1 MKKALWLILMLATGA
16 LYAGDG
22 AEPKRT
28 DVWAEFTWCGTE
40 STPTE
45 TIHKYKLKLSPNF
58 PRDRVSLVLAVDVF
72 GGGNCTPLRELG
84 NDFHLKY
91 SVSPAKPNPKPDPK
105 RGLLG
110 VVAALHPSLSFLRAL
125 IIMEA
130 VVRGHMG
137 ADIVA
142 NAALTFGGAPGHDQ
156 EIRFGCRK
164 SPKLEPVIRVVLY
177 PGDVTPLCALTT
189 RTSKN
194 SPTTEFRF
202 SPWEKPTRAG
212 LFLRLVPYEVLTK
225 AEKGTPYHEAL
236 RREVLERL
244 GISPDTAGGCDLD
257 ELDRC
262 IAEYEECRLRFET
275 GTATL
280 AELLKSEIAVIGML
294 LDRSKSESDENEL
307 RHKYLTRQKRLL
319 DLMKADFQAGLIGL
333 GAVRKKEHE
342 IVECRRK
349 WGLPPANVFDPAFI
363 GKVKQ
368 ILVKHLGAPQL
379 TFTCGGRTYCAW
391 KIESKPN
398 GFFLIFGNRGTAV
411 LGQHELLAAL
421 KKAGVPPPELSSLKP
436 VDDPTYKAFREIYET
451 IEAMF
456 GKHHFGIGSGIG
468 HDYWVFDDGTVLHL
482 CDSFSEI
489 EIRKLPPQY
498 HTATDDDERWKIFNE
513 TFKGPLYEF

>member
-1 MKKALWLILMLATGA
+1 MRKALWLTLLLAMGA

-22 AEPKRT
+22 AEPRRT

-72 GGGNCTPLRELG
+72 GGGSCTPLRKLG

-91 SVSPAKPNPKPDPK
+91 SVSPAKPRGGVLK
-105 RGLLG
+105 R
-110 VVAALHPSLSFLRAL
+110 VVARVALG
-125 IIMEA
+125 
-130 VVRGHMG
+130 RGAG
-137 ADIVA
+137 DIVA
-142 NAALTFGGAPGHDQ
+142 DAALTFGGAPGHDRKR
-156 EIRFGCRK
+156 EFGCRK
-164 SPKLEPVIRVVLY
+164 FPKLELMSRVVHY

-202 SPWEKPTRAG
+202 SPWKTPPRAG
-212 LFLRLVPYEVLTK
+212 LFLRLVPEEVLEK
-225 AEKGTPYHEAL
+225 ADRDIPYHMAL

-257 ELDRC
+257 ELDHC
-262 IAEYEECRLRFET
+262 IAEYEKCRLRFET

-319 DLMKADFQAGLIGL
+319 DLMKAEFQAGLIGL

-368 ILVKHLGAPQL
+368 ILVKHLGAQQL

-391 KIESKPN
+391 KIESKP
-398 GFFLIFGNRGTAV
+398 FLIFGSRGTTV

-436 VDDPTYKAFREIYET
+436 VDDPTCEKAFREIYET

-498 HTATDDDERWKIFNE
+498 HTATDEDERWKIFHE